1 MAGGDELWVSGR
13 EMRRFLWY
21 FEQMR
26 AKMRS
31 GRSKAKMLQEQE
43 SSGLLDKNEQ
53 NERATGVKIERKRFK
68 NLVVFWA

>member
-1 MAGGDELWVSGR
+1 MVGGDELWVSGR

-21 FEQMR
+21 FGLMR

-31 GRSKAKMLQEQE
+31 GWREAKMLQEQE